1 MKAAAPRTQTSANRC
16 IPKVVGILAGIALI
30 VYMIWFAPDLE
41 KDVKTFLDAEAKDFG
56 SYSPDK
62 TESIPETTNLKNNQ
76 KIKDA
81 ATAAK
86 TIKGLT
92 DKLKPVNPP
101 GVITASQAQAT
112 EALRMNIR
120 KLIFA
125 ISVATHNAN
134 LRQHLR
140 DLIAHMDFLYPG
152 VLYIQAVTQFQQSW
166 DAFQA
171 LEFQDLQDMEIATT
185 SLPFVEA
192 ALVALYLSAS
202 TLIGRLGI

>member
-1 MKAAAPRTQTSANRC
+1 M
-16 IPKVVGILAGIALI
+16 I
-30 VYMIWFAPDLE
+30 VYMIWFAPDSQ
-41 KDVKTFLDAEAKDFG
+41 KDVKKFLDGEAKDVG

-62 TESIPETTNLKNNQ
+62 TESIPETINLKDDQ

-86 TIKGLT
+86 TTKGLT

-101 GVITASQAQAT
+101 RVITALDAQAA
-112 EALRMNIR
+112 EGLRMNVR
-120 KLIFA
+120 QLIFA
-125 ISVATHNAN
+125 ISVATNNAN

-140 DLIAHMDFLYPG
+140 DLIGHMDLLYPG
-152 VLYIQAVTQFQQSW
+152 VLYIQAVTRFRQGW

-171 LEFQDLQDMEIATT
+171 LEFQDLQDMGVATT

-192 ALVALYLSAS
+192 AFVTLYLSSS
-202 TLIGRLGI
+202 TLIDRLGL